1 MYVTKAGLIV
11 TEEVEEI
18 IMKIIKEQ
26 SEEDE

>member
-11 TEEVEEI
+11 TDEVQEV

-26 SEEDE
+26 NEEDE

>member
-11 TEEVEEI
+11 TEEVQEV

-26 SEEDE
+26 NEVY

>member
-11 TEEVEEI
+11 TEEVQEV

-26 SEEDE
+26 NEEDE

>member
-1 MYVTKAGLIV
+1 MYVTKSGLIL
-11 TEEVEEI
+11 TDEVQEV

>member
-11 TEEVEEI
+11 TEEVQEI

-26 SEEDE
+26 AEEDE